1 MQNSPALKCRQA
13 KTWAA
18 RGSGGGLVQGL
29 LGEVLAQVVA
39 HVLRRQ
45 PQPLHPALLASTVL
59 GPPVLAHLLSGR
71 KQFATF
77 CAGNFLLVSAVLT
90 NSLQ

>member
-1 MQNSPALKCRQA
+1 MILSGEGRQH
-13 KTWAA
+13 
-18 RGSGGGLVQGL
+18 GLVVVRWWRQRFA
-29 LGEVLAQVVA
+29 GEVLTQVVA